1 MIVLF
6 AGVVQRKGRG
16 LYIIR
21 GGVGCGH
28 TAAVEFVGNV
38 VGDNCPL
45 GIERSSGGEVPCA
58 CAGAVGIIVL
68 GAAAVGLGEVAA
80 EGVARSCRHGD
91 GGHRCVVGGGG

>member
-1 MIVLF
+1 MIALF
-6 AGVVQRKGRG
+6 GGVRQRKVRG
-16 LYIIR
+16 LNVVS
-21 GGVGCGH
+21 GGVSWFY